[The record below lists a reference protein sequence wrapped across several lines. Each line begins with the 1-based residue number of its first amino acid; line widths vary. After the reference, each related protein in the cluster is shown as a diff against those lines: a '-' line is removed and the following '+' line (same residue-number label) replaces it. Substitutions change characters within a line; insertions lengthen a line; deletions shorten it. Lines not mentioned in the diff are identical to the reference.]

1 MIGSEKGPQ
10 LSFNDFL
17 RTQGEKPP
25 SVPPLKNIQQEEI
38 NHMIDERAE
47 KEIPNLWFIKKSEM
61 ISGSNQ
67 KGFTTR
73 KLTEEYAIVRR
84 YPRKRHP
91 NQFNYFLRFPL
102 TVMELEDEDHKT
114 WTMGQG
120 SWIDTFSRQRKI
132 PKALMSEVKDKLY
145 QSYLQPKLRPQ
156 SPEVSRQTKS

>member
-17 RTQGEKPP
+17 RAQREKPP

-38 NHMIDERAE
+38 NHKIDERAE
-47 KEIPNLWFIKKSEM
+47 KEILALWFIKKNEM
-61 ISGSNQ
+61 VSGYNER
-67 KGFTTR
+67 GHITR
-73 KLTEEYAIVRR
+73 KSTEEYAIVSRD
-84 YPRKRHP
+84 PRKRHP

-102 TVMELEDEDHKT
+102 TVTELEDEDHKT

-132 PKALMSEVKDKLY
+132 PKALMSEVKDKLH
-145 QSYLQPKLRPQ
+145 QSYLQPRLRPQ
-156 SPEVSRQTKS
+156 SPEVSRPKGS